1 MVGATPS
8 VRMDMTETVN
18 RSDVAETRSRRGFA
32 MAIMIASSIGIS
44 FGGLVLRSMDDADA
58 WQINFYRSLALVL
71 AIMSILMIQYR
82 GKAAIHVRRVGK
94 PGLLGGALLAM
105 ANVAFLQSITNTT
118 VANTLFTLS
127 AIPFITAA
135 LAWLFLRERLHR
147 ETLITMFVAAFGV
160 GAMMGEGVSVGSFY
174 GNAMAFLT
182 ALCFAGFAVIVRRN
196 RQVNML
202 PTLVLSGMLI
212 IALSLA
218 VRWGDLAISS
228 KDILLCFLWG
238 GVLSGVGNALFIV
251 ASRHLVA
258 AELTL
263 FMLLE
268 FALGPIWVWLFINEV
283 PTKWTLIGGLLVIT
297 SVTLRALLEM
307 RRSAPMLKRGRPSP
321 M

>member
-18 RSDVAETRSRRGFA
+18 RSDVGETRSRRGFA